1 MRQFVEQTRETKELT
16 QIICNKCGKRIPV
29 IQGVPREDVLSID
42 KRWGYFS
49 EKDNRID
56 HFDLCEECYDELTA
70 GFKIRPDN
78 IERCQNCRSV

>member
-49 EKDNRID
+49 
-56 HFDLCEECYDELTA
+56 
-70 GFKIRPDN
+70 
-78 IERCQNCRSV
+78 